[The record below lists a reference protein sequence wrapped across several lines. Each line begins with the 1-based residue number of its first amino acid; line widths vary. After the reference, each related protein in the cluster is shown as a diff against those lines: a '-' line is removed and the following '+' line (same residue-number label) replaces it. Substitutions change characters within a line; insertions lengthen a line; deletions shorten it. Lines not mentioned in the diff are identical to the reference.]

1 MPMPKPLSSRPAAA
15 QQLMFISG
23 YVHRLL
29 RYEAKQR
36 NLRWTAL
43 MVLKDLQLLGPV
55 SQRTLAE
62 IEQVSAPTMTVLIQ
76 QMAERKWVRRAGT
89 EGDARVSLVSIT
101 ATGRR
106 ELKKAGALL
115 QARLEAELIDLPEE
129 VLKKLQENLGCLS
142 AVVMKKIH
150 GVPPEPE

>member
-1 MPMPKPLSSRPAAA
+1 MPKPLSSRQAAA

-55 SQRTLAE
+55 SQRMLAE

-101 ATGRR
+101 AMGRQ
-106 ELKKAGALL
+106 ELKKAGGLL
-115 QARLEAELIDLPEE
+115 RARLEEELIDLPEE
-129 VLKKLQENLGCLS
+129 VLKKLQENLGFLS
-142 AVVMKKIH
+142 VEILKKIH
-150 GVPPEPE
+150 GVPPELK

>member
-1 MPMPKPLSSRPAAA
+1 MPKTLSSREATARE
-15 QQLMFISG
+15 LMFISG

-29 RYEAKQR
+29 RYEAKQL

-76 QMAERKWVRRAGT
+76 QMLERKWVRREGT
-89 EGDARVSLVSIT
+89 EADARVSLVSIT
-101 ATGRR
+101 VVGRQ
-106 ELKKAGALL
+106 ELKRAGGLL
-115 QARLEAELIDLPEE
+115 QARLEAELIDLPEG
-129 VLKKLQENLGCLS
+129 VLKKLQENLGLLS

-150 GVPPEPE
+150 GVQPGR